1 MNKIHVYCHIH
12 MTCIHKHNCAMFSF
26 VFISRNRHAIFIC
39 YKAILKNL
47 VVFCRMGLCL
57 ELIQEPQRTLLW
69 QTKTA
74 AKYTTFLII
83 YSEWNEF
90 ECTKTCS
97 IREIHLLHVCD
108 KNLFWKNSNPYHYL
122 KLVYTV
128 NCFTGHVSV
137 LDI

>member
-1 MNKIHVYCHIH
+1 MICNFMNKIHVYCHIH

-83 YSEWNEF
+83 YSEWNES

-97 IREIHLLHVCD
+97 IREKYIFYMYVTKIYFKKTATHTIIW
-108 KNLFWKNSNPYHYL
+108 N
-122 KLVYTV
+122 
-128 NCFTGHVSV
+128 
-137 LDI
+137 